1 MQYGRGFRITLILS
15 VVFSLVSV
23 ITGLFASYYFDLASG
38 GAIVLV
44 ALIFF
49 ILSLIVAKK

>member
-1 MQYGRGFRITLILS
+1 MPIYQFIILS
-15 VVFSLVSV
+15 TIVF
-23 ITGLFASYYFDLASG
+23 TGII
-38 GAIVLV
+38 IVLV